1 MADLVYRQN
10 RITRTTHW
18 INAIALIVLFM
29 SGLQIFN
36 AFPRLHWGD
45 TTEPEEAFLSIAA
58 TNDEGDVRGHTELFG
73 YRIDTTG
80 FLGVQN
86 TDLGPAPRAFPS
98 WLTVPGFFWLA
109 GGRRWHFFFAWI
121 FTLNGLLY
129 IIYNVANGHMRKF
142 LLGPKD
148 AALLPAMAL
157 YYLRLRKE
165 SPQQGEYNPL
175 QKMAY
180 TGVFLIL
187 TPLIILSGMAMSPQL
202 NMAFNWL
209 PSMFGGRQSAR
220 SVHFI
225 LTFLFVGFTF
235 GHVLMALT
243 TGALNNMRSILTG
256 WYKETR
262 PKPEEEPVWL
272 ETFTEEMIKKP
283 AKIPVSRQLSAPT
296 ALEASPAPEEH
307 PATPQA
313 AQDNGTPSSESANEQ
328 SAPEPSGET
337 SPTESKEA
345 KKDVGE

>member
-10 RITRTTHW
+10 RITRATHW

-45 TTEPEEAFLSIAA
+45 TTDPEEAFLSIAA
-58 TNDEGDVRGHTELFG
+58 TNDEGEVRGYTELFG

-98 WLTVPGFFWLA
+98 WLTIPGFFWLA

-121 FTLNGLLY
+121 FALNGLLY
-129 IIYNVANGHMRKF
+129 VIYNIANGHMRKF
-142 LLGPKD
+142 LLGPRD
-148 AALLPAMAL
+148 AALVPAMAL

-175 QKMAY
+175 QKVAY

-187 TPLIILSGMAMSPQL
+187 TPLIMLSGLAMSPQL

-209 PSMFGGRQSAR
+209 PAMFGGRQSAR
-220 SVHFI
+220 SIHFI
-225 LTFLFVGFTF
+225 LTFLFAGFTF
-235 GHVLMALT
+235 GHVFMALS

-256 WYKETR
+256 WYKEKLPHHEEFVGR
-262 PKPEEEPVWL
+262 PHLVEEIVKP
-272 ETFTEEMIKKP
+272 
-283 AKIPVSRQLSAPT
+283 PVST
-296 ALEASPAPEEH
+296 ARSRESPATPVETSPVGKEH
-307 PATPQA
+307 PAAPQA
-313 AQDNGTPSSESANEQ
+313 AEDNGTVNVESANEQ
-328 SAPEPSGET
+328 SVPEPPGEI
-337 SPTESKEA
+337 SLQESKEA
-345 KKDVGE
+345 KKNAGE